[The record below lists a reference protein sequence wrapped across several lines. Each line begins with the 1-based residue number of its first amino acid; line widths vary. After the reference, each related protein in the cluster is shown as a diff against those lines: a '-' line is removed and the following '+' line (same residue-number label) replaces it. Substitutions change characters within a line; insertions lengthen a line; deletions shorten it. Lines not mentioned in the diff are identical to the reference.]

1 MIRVGI
7 VGTSWWT
14 DSMYLPALVDHPGCQ
29 VEAICG
35 RNAEVA
41 QARADQWGIGRVFID
56 WREMLTS
63 DEIDAVIVASSNE
76 THAPITRQALAE
88 GLHVLCEKPLAL
100 SVGEA
105 DLMATEGAYISGLTR

>member
-14 DSMYLPALVDHPGCQ
+14 DSMYLPALANHSGCE
-29 VEAICG
+29 VAAICG

-41 QARADQWGIGRVFID
+41 QARADQWGIGRVFIY

-63 DEIDAVIVASSNE
+63 DEIDAVIVTSSNE
-76 THAPITRQALAE
+76 THVPITRQALAE
-88 GLHVLCEKPLAL
+88 GLQVLCEKFVCWRAATLARLDL
-100 SVGEA
+100 SSWPDNGR
-105 DLMATEGAYISGLTR
+105 T